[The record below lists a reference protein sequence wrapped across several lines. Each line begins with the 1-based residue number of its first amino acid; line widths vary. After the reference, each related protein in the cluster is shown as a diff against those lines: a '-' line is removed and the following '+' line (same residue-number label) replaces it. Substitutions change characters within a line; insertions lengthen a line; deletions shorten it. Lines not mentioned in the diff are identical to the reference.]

1 MSRNAAEMAPRAEAA
16 ASWRQ
21 LPVWV
26 MALIV
31 LCCAIELLIV
41 LLTVAGI
48 ADARP
53 LATIYGAFWPQLIN
67 GSLLPAYAAQP
78 WLMVVTYGFLHGGF
92 LHLAMNM
99 LSLAVVARELAR
111 LIGSGRMA
119 LIYAVSQVA
128 AAALFAV
135 MAPQSGPMV
144 GASGAIFG
152 LAGALVV
159 VIALH
164 RREMGQPLAPLWRA
178 VANIV
183 ALNLGL
189 TFLVPSIAWQAHL
202 GGAIAG
208 VVLAAMLRRRR

>member
-1 MSRNAAEMAPRAEAA
+1 MAPRAGAV
-16 ASWRQ
+16 ASWRA
-21 LPVWV
+21 LPGWV
-26 MALIV
+26 LALIAI
-31 LCCAIELLIV
+31 CCAIELLIV
-41 LLTVAGI
+41 LLTLSGLG
-48 ADARP
+48 DARS
-53 LATIYGAFWPQLIN
+53 LATIYGGFWPQLIN
-67 GSLLPAYAAQP
+67 GSLLPAYAVQP
-78 WLMVVTYGFLHGGF
+78 VVMVVTYGFLHGGF

-99 LSLAVVARELAR
+99 LSLAVLARELAR
-111 LIGSGRMA
+111 LIGSARMA

-159 VIALH
+159 VIGV
-164 RREMGQPLAPLWRA
+164 RRRDMGQPMAPLWRA
-178 VANIV
+178 VANLV

-208 VVLAAMLRRRR
+208 VVLGAVLIRRR